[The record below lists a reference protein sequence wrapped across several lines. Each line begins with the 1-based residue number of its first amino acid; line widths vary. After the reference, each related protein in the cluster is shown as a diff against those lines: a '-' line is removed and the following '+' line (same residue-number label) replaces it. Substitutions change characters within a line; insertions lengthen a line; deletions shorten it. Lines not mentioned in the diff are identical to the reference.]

1 MRRKTLHPTPGYQQI
16 SDDLWGGWRAQTL
29 VAGIELDLFTHIA
42 AGKRKVGEIA
52 DAAQASERGVVR
64 LLDALVGLG
73 YLEKNRKQ
81 YRLRPVAEQ
90 FLVRGREFYLGGV
103 ARTTRLHWNTWAQL
117 TEAVRT
123 GRPVVRA
130 DAEPTGQEFFS
141 NLVPGLFPRSLLA
154 ARAAV
159 RSLPKETRARCRRIL
174 DVAAGSAAW
183 SIAFAERL
191 PDARVTIVDYPQV
204 TPIARQFAERY
215 GVGDRFEY
223 REGNLR
229 VVDFGLDYDL
239 VILGHIIHSEGPAW
253 GRKLLEKSYGALRRG
268 GLLLIAEM
276 IPNEERSGPPLP
288 LLFSLNML
296 LHTEEGDVFTLQE
309 YRRWLK
315 QIGFQSTTTLTV
327 PAPSPL
333 ILAKK

>member
-1 MRRKTLHPTPGYQQI
+1 MRQKTPEPTPGYQQI
-16 SDDLWGGWRAQTL
+16 SEDLWGGWRAQTL
-29 VAGIELDLFTHIA
+29 VAGVELDLFTHIA
-42 AGKRKVGEIA
+42 AGKRNVREIA

-64 LLDALVGLG
+64 LLDALAGLG
-73 YLEKNRKQ
+73 YLQKKRTQ
-81 YRLRPVAEQ
+81 YLLEPVAEQ

-117 TEAVRT
+117 SEAVRT
-123 GRPVVRA
+123 GRPIVRA
-130 DAEPTGQEFFS
+130 DAEPGGGEFFS

-159 RSLPKETRARCRRIL
+159 RSLPRQTRARFKRIL

-183 SIAFAERL
+183 SIAFAELL

-229 VVDFGLDYDL
+229 VIDFGLDYDL

-253 GRKLLEKSYGALRRG
+253 GRKLLEKSYRALRRG

-276 IPNEERSGPPLP
+276 IPNEERSGPALP

-296 LHTEEGDVFTLQE
+296 LHTEEGDVFTLRE
-309 YRRWLK
+309 YRQWLNE
-315 QIGFQSTTTLTV
+315 IGFQSMTTLAV

-333 ILAKK
+333 ILARK